1 MDPAIWSLL
10 PMEILEMILLWV
22 PFSTLIRFASTSKH
36 FQALLWQRAFRTS
49 WLNNHIAEV
58 GFFVEV
64 WRPYEIEI
72 LYKFINS
79 VGHTSFLHITN
90 PENNWTI
97 ECTSGSNILLSRFF
111 PLPGHKSYS
120 IINPFERRFL
130 YIGVIEI

>member
-36 FQALLWQRAFRTS
+36 FQAILWQRAFRTS
-49 WLNNHIAEV
+49 WLNNHITEV

-72 LYKFINS
+72 LYKFINY

-90 PENNWTI
+90 PETI
-97 ECTSGSNILLSRFF
+97 IQLNARLVQIFWYQCFVHCQVTSATLLLAHSKDGF
-111 PLPGHKSYS
+111 
-120 IINPFERRFL
+120 
-130 YIGVIEI
+130 YI